1 MATALNKNRMFVS
14 RYVVFAVLFV
24 GMTAN
29 TLARPEGALHEFM
42 EMFGYLLVSICAIG
56 RVYTSAF
63 IGGIK
68 NTSLIMVGPYS
79 LCRNP
84 LYTLSWIG
92 FVGIAAMSTSV
103 TATMATAI
111 IFGLLYHLLVLRE
124 EQHLLATF
132 GEAFERYCRTTPRF
146 VPALRSMDIPD
157 EVSIRPRY
165 LGFAALDALAWF
177 LPLPL
182 FEVVDY
188 MQTQG
193 GWALPFYIP

>member
-1 MATALNKNRMFVS
+1 MATALNKNRMHVS
-14 RYVVFAVLFV
+14 RYAVLAVLLV
-24 GMTAN
+24 GLTAN
-29 TLARPEGALHEFM
+29 TFARPEGPLHGFM
-42 EMFGYLLVSICAIG
+42 EMSGYLMVSICAIG

-92 FVGIAAMSTSV
+92 FVGVAAMSTSV
-103 TATMATAI
+103 TATVCTAAL
-111 IFGLLYHLLVLRE
+111 FGLLYHLLVLRE
-124 EQHLLATF
+124 EQHLRSIF
-132 GEAFERYCRTTPRF
+132 GDGFERYCQTTPRF
-146 VPALRSMDIPD
+146 VPKLRPMNIPE
-157 EVSIRPRY
+157 EVSIKPRY
-165 LGFAALDALAWF
+165 LGFAALDAMAWF

-193 GWALPFYIP
+193 GWTLPFYIP